1 MNDEAR
7 MTKMDGTGKTAS
19 SVAARRGFFVKAAA
33 VVIGGIVSIFPF
45 AVGLLA
51 FFDPL
56 RRKSEAGNFVRVAPL
71 EAVPADGMPRRFAV
85 LADRTD
91 AWNRFRNE
99 PIGAVYLRRS
109 AADKIEAFNSIC
121 PHAGCFVD
129 FNEPARC
136 FKCPCH
142 NSTFTVDGSIIQ
154 PSPSP
159 RPMDTLTVEVRDQ
172 GGSKEV
178 WVRFDNFYTG
188 IAEKV
193 PKV

>member
-1 MNDEAR
+1 MNDEAP
-7 MTKMDGTGKTAS
+7 MTKVVLPAGSAISTTG
-19 SVAARRGFFVKAAA
+19 RRSFLIKAAA
-33 VVIGGIVSIFPF
+33 VVIGVVVSIFPL

-56 RRKSEAGNFVRVAPL
+56 RRKSEASSFVRIAPL
-71 EAVPADGMPRRFAV
+71 EAVPVDGVPRRFAV

-99 PIGAVYLRRS
+99 PVGAVYLRRS
-109 AADKIEAFNSIC
+109 AGNKIEALNSIC

-142 NSTFTVDGSIIQ
+142 NSTFTMDGGIIQ

-159 RPMDTLTVEVRDQ
+159 RPMDTLAVEVRDQ

-178 WVRFDNFYTG
+178 WVQFENFYTG

-193 PKV
+193 LKA